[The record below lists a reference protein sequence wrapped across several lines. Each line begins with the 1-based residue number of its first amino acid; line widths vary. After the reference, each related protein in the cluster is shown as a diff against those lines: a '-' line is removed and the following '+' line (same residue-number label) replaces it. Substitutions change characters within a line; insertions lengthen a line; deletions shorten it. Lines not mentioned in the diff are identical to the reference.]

1 MISFMTMYDF
11 VLYTT
16 VSAISLYLFS
26 MFFSVFFE
34 KHVSKTKSV
43 LAYLVAEAVF
53 VTAAIGFPEKIIIK
67 VLAGVIAAAIVS
79 SLYSMKWYYHIVMS
93 LAIYAMQCICE
104 YTSLS
109 FIVVLFE
116 YNRKHFGQY
125 DYNTIV
131 LFFSCFIFY
140 VLMSAIRFA
149 KQRFAKSQL
158 HRSLLFLLAAPALSI
173 SIILIQYRY
182 VTDTEEVHLALSS
195 MSLICFSVLIVYNIL
210 IFDWIGYVK
219 SGVERDTKLAA
230 AKELIAVQSQ
240 QYLETMEHHR
250 QVYQIKHDQ
259 KHFLIGILSELEN
272 ENYAEIKQVITSEL
286 ELVSGDC
293 ELDLSKG
300 IISTIIEQKCKLA
313 SAKGITVDTDLYGI
327 ESIKISPV
335 ELSILLGNALDNAI
349 EATEKLTSSQSK
361 QITLLIKAKKG
372 TVLISIENPTEQD
385 VDVSDLRST
394 KEGPEMHGFGL
405 LSIKNIVEKHNG
417 ELLFSCEDGWFK
429 TTMIIRN
436 NEYPEEST
444 MEQPQEMPYF
454 KEDK

>member
-1 MISFMTMYDF
+1 
-11 VLYTT
+11 
-16 VSAISLYLFS
+16 
-26 MFFSVFFE
+26 
-34 KHVSKTKSV
+34 
-43 LAYLVAEAVF
+43 
-53 VTAAIGFPEKIIIK
+53 
-67 VLAGVIAAAIVS
+67 
-79 SLYSMKWYYHIVMS
+79 
-93 LAIYAMQCICE
+93 
-104 YTSLS
+104 
-109 FIVVLFE
+109 
-116 YNRKHFGQY
+116 
-125 DYNTIV
+125 
-131 LFFSCFIFY
+131 
-140 VLMSAIRFA
+140 
-149 KQRFAKSQL
+149 
-158 HRSLLFLLAAPALSI
+158 
-173 SIILIQYRY
+173 
-182 VTDTEEVHLALSS
+182 

-210 IFDWIGYVK
+210 IFDWINYVK

-286 ELVSGDC
+286 ELVSGAC
-293 ELDLSKG
+293 ELDLSQG

-394 KEGPEMHGFGL
+394 KEDPEMHGFGL

-417 ELLFSCEDGWFK
+417 ELLFSCEDGRFK

-436 NEYPEEST
+436 NECPEEST